1 MYFIGG
7 RIEVFAHF
15 MEKETG
21 MARGS
26 GGGVRQP
33 VRGGGGYGEKGDVA
47 PPPPRRCQNPDATTA
62 YSLCM
67 PTGRQYF
74 SAPFVFIS
82 CPGGAPR
89 VQLFP
94 ARDAE
99 RWVGFRFLGEGR
111 GGQASSVSG
120 SVDQSIKRG
129 PEAALVEV
137 APEPARNHLPAA
149 AERQVDENESES
161 DDRMSSPEYGVKEDD
176 EEEQVPSR
184 RDEESLFAPEQYVR
198 RKSVESE
205 GLFVSE

>member
-1 MYFIGG
+1 MWDVLY
-7 RIEVFAHF
+7 RRED
-15 MEKETG
+15 
-21 MARGS
+21 RG
-26 GGGVRQP
+26 VCAL
-33 VRGGGGYGEKGDVA
+33 YGERNRHGSRVWWWCTA
-47 PPPPRRCQNPDATTA
+47 ASERRRRIWR

-74 SAPFVFIS
+74 SAPFVFSS

-176 EEEQVPSR
+176 EEE
-184 RDEESLFAPEQYVR
+184 SLFAPEQYVR